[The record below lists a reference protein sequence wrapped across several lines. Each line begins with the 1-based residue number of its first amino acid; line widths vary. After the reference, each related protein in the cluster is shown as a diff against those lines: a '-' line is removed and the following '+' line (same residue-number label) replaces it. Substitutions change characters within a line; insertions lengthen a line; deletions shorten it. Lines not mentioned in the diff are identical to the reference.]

1 MCLRTPPQRTPAS
14 EFKGRGP
21 VSVLSS
27 GLFDVVDDARE
38 ERDQL
43 NRRLL
48 PSIRTLAGALGTGVR
63 RLDGV

>member
-1 MCLRTPPQRTPAS
+1 
-14 EFKGRGP
+14 
-21 VSVLSS
+21 LSS

-63 RLDGV
+63 RL